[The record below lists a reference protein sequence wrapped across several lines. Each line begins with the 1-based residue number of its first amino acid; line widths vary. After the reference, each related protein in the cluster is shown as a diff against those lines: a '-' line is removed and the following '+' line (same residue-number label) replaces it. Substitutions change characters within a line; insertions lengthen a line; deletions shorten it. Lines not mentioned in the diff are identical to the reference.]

1 MYGGGSNSPPRTRGA
16 AAAQGAARDGSP
28 GRGGGLLGANFP
40 LGIDRN
46 KITEEEI
53 NNFLKMTSV
62 KSLE

>member
-1 MYGGGSNSPPRTRGA
+1 MRKASNSPARG
-16 AAAQGAARDGSP
+16 RDGSP
-28 GRGGGLLGANFP
+28 DTGGAGLFGANFP

-53 NNFLKMTSV
+53 NRFLEMTSV